1 MHTRNS
7 ILPYHQLTA
16 AFTKQ
21 SDVCWDH
28 RHTEQG
34 LWKLLLGY
42 KLQNRLEDLNS
53 PAVLRYGTGLGQ
65 NCGRSSVGHS
75 LPEPF
80 QMALCY
86 PKHCAAEADKVKKE
100 WLNLNV
106 VKNNLFIFCIQWLR
120 GRLHRHSGLRDKSLG
135 SLRKAFWMVDLSF
148 KSYRIRPV
156 RKQSWHIENFQAIHT
171 SWEGLRKDVPG
182 FLHCWE
188 YLGRH
193 QRASRAG
200 RKPSGW
206 GQDKA
211 KKGWQT
217 KELSQHN
224 TTFPKQGGG
233 ITHIHRLKYP
243 CSQTGI
249 IIW

>member
-86 PKHCAAEADKVKKE
+86 PKHCTAEADKVKKE

-156 RKQSWHIENFQAIHT
+156 RNKVDILKISKQYTHPGRVSERMFLVSCTAGSIWADTRGQVGLAGSHQAEDRIRQRKAGKRKSWA
-171 SWEGLRKDVPG
+171 
-182 FLHCWE
+182 
-188 YLGRH
+188 
-193 QRASRAG
+193 
-200 RKPSGW
+200 
-206 GQDKA
+206 
-211 KKGWQT
+211 
-217 KELSQHN
+217 N
-224 TTFPKQGGG
+224 TTP
-233 ITHIHRLKYP
+233 P
-243 CSQTGI
+243 SQNKEGE
-249 IIW
+249 